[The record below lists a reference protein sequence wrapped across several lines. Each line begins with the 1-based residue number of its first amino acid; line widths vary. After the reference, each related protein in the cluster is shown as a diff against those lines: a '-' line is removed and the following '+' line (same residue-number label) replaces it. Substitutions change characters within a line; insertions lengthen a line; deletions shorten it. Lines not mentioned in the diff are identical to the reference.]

1 MILRPEKH
9 HLTYWQWIYRALE
22 SENHPLHERFE
33 DLEAEKVLVSRDEF
47 DLIMEAVK
55 EYRDEFVW
63 ALKVEVEDGT
73 EEAEDLEGDVE
84 ILDEIINFLNACRAP
99 YAHP

>member
-1 MILRPEKH
+1 MILRPQKH
-9 HLTYWQWIYRALE
+9 YFTYWQWIYRALD
-22 SENHPLHERFE
+22 SVNHPLHERFQ
-33 DLEAEKVLVSRDEF
+33 DLNDEKVLVSLDEL

-55 EYRDEFVW
+55 EYRDEFVL
-63 ALKVEVEDGT
+63 ALEVEVEDGT
-73 EEAEDLEGDVE
+73 EEAEDCEGNME